1 MNQTSSLTQK
11 KSVTRAL
18 ITGAS
23 SGIGLATAKRLAAL
37 NVETY
42 GIARDFSKTK
52 CGDIKK
58 LELDLGQVDGLANT
72 LSNTP
77 ELNTAFDQI
86 ILNAG
91 YGRFGGLEQ
100 FSHQQIRHLIDTNL
114 VSNLFLL
121 KHFLPL
127 MKSNGGGDIILLGSE
142 SALQGAKAGAV
153 YCASKFALRGLAQ
166 SLRADCST
174 ANIRVMLVNPGPVNS
189 DFFDDLNF
197 TPQDGEEFVIEPD
210 VVADAIVHALEQ
222 PRTVVMDEINIQPI
236 KRAFKKR

>member
-1 MNQTSSLTQK
+1 MSQAKPIEQK
-11 KSVTRAL
+11 KPTTRAL

-23 SGIGLATAKRLAAL
+23 SGIGLATAKRLL
-37 NVETY
+37 SRNIETF
-42 GIARDFSKTK
+42 GIARDFSKTQ
-52 CGDIKK
+52 CQGLQE
-58 LELDLGQVDGLANT
+58 LELDLGNVDDLANT
-72 LSNTP
+72 LSSTP
-77 ELNTAFDQI
+77 ELNKPFNHL

-100 FSHQQIRHLIDTNL
+100 FSHKQIRHLVDTNL
-114 VSNLFLL
+114 VSNLFLI
-121 KHFLPL
+121 KHFLPQ
-127 MKSNGGGDIILLGSE
+127 MKSHGGGDIVLLGSE

-197 TPQDGEEFVIEPD
+197 TPQDGEEFVIEPGA
-210 VVADAIVHALEQ
+210 VADAIIHALTQ